1 MAAETPTPEATT
13 VAHED
18 LILELKGITKSF
30 GAVAALRGVDLQ
42 LRRGELLGLVG
53 DNGAGKST
61 LTKILSGAYVADS
74 GQIFVNGDEVKIRNA
89 SDARR
94 LGIEMVYQDL
104 ALFDNMDVAS
114 NLFVGRERLR
124 WGDWV
129 DKERMW
135 KEAAEVLARMRIN
148 IKSPKL
154 LVERMSGGQRQM
166 IACARSIAFESKI
179 LILDEPT
186 AALGVRE
193 ANALLEFILGLKG
206 EHSIILITQRIPDVL
221 AIADRVMVMKGG
233 LSQGELDV
241 SKVGLDDIV
250 SLIVKGRANGT
261 QPVEEV
267 RILSV

>member
-1 MAAETPTPEATT
+1 MPEPDATVPTREAF
-13 VAHED
+13 A
-18 LILELKGITKSF
+18 LELRGITKSF

-61 LTKILSGAYVADS
+61 LTKIMSGAYVPDS
-74 GQIFVNGDEVKIRNA
+74 GEMFINGAEVKICNPA
-89 SDARR
+89 DARR

-114 NLFVGRERLR
+114 NLFVGRERLL
-124 WGDWV
+124 WGDYL

-135 KEAAEVLARMRIN
+135 KEAAEVLAKMRIN

-166 IACARSIAFESKI
+166 IACARSIAFDSKI
-179 LILDEPT
+179 LLLDEPT

-206 EHSIILITQRIPDVL
+206 AHSIILITQRIPDVL

-233 LSQGELDV
+233 LSQGELEI

-250 SLIVKGRANGT
+250 SLIVKGRSDGA
-261 QPVEEV
+261 QQQEDV